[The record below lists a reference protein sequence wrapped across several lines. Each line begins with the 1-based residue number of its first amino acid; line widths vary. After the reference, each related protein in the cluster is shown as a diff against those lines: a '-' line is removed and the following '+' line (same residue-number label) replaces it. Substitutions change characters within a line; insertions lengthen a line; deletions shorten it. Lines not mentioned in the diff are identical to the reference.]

1 MWTALCHNQD
11 KQISITGTQENEGK
25 WAILMNKAK
34 KAKNNKL
41 EKNYTEMEKKQTKIE
56 IFLTLSV
63 NGIFYLNW
71 ACTNKQWMY
80 EALLNQDICL

>member
-1 MWTALCHNQD
+1 MGFPLSKMWTALCPNQD

-25 WAILMNKAK
+25 RAILMNKAK

-41 EKNYTEMEKKQTKIE
+41 EKNCTEMEKKQTKIE

-63 NGIFYLNW
+63 NGIFYLN
-71 ACTNKQWMY
+71 
-80 EALLNQDICL
+80 